1 MAIFNIE
8 IDGQPTTIEV
18 PDDITEAELDE
29 IVNMQFG
36 TQTQQQATPV
46 QSQTTPV
53 QTQQPI
59 TDPTTIAPQTQP
71 SSAPT
76 GNESQLLGDL
86 PLSPQQALAGQAM
99 DVAGQAMAQPVDFT
113 QGATQPEPTLTAQEP
128 VSMDFPPLTQ
138 DVYGEDIDSRGL
150 VTDPADDLF
159 YTAAMNAPDSF
170 NRLVSSWGEF
180 LSSPIESTKEA
191 ISGVK
196 EVGLALATNALDT
209 VGIDVASRDPEVK
222 AMREALALKIG
233 EGLMKIAD
241 DPYEA
246 LRIAARNP
254 FQVAED
260 LLLTAVLKIPGITKV
275 GKLVSTAQKAVR
287 SKSVDKIFEF
297 GKRVTANT
305 AVSRAHKSKRD
316 AFKKLTGGN
325 ETLGSWLVE
334 HFGSDTMDGYHKKVS
349 AAKVNAIAAANK
361 ALENVPGKKLQITE
375 DQLKHIIYELRERG
389 GVGKS
394 VQSELAPELQKF
406 INLLK
411 RNQYFEDSTIMKLEN
426 KIDSLKT
433 QRQRTSV
440 GGMVSTEKLDNAIN
454 ALENRVAE
462 MRAANKLTPPSATEM
477 HMIQRAFTEIED
489 MYKAR
494 GTDVK
499 KGMEGF
505 EILRNK
511 MKKQLEDLADA
522 NGVHNFKQINQ
533 EIQKAHLAKT
543 ALETMDDTS
552 ISKFDSVLGSVSF
565 QGLVAKKGFESTKI
579 TSFIANFL
587 RNLSSRERAM
597 LASREVLGYNTP
609 ESKVIYGRLLKGL
622 AGLGYSAKL
631 LSPIDQKI
639 QQLEHDLAN
648 ERAKR
653 GVGFTPS
660 R

>member
-1 MAIFNIE
+1 MAIMEVDVSGNIYQ
-8 IDGQPTTIEV
+8 IDV
-18 PDDITEAELDE
+18 PDDIQEHELSQIINDLDS
-29 IVNMQFG
+29 QG
-36 TQTQQQATPV
+36 TFSQQQPTQQ
-46 QSQTTPV
+46 TTT
-53 QTQQPI
+53 TQ
-59 TDPTTIAPQTQP
+59 PTTIAPPIQP
-71 SSAPT
+71 SNAPT
-76 GNESQLLGDL
+76 GNETRLLGDLPHL
-86 PLSPQQALAGQAM
+86 PLSPQQGLVGQAM

-113 QGATQPEPTLTAQEP
+113 QGATQPEPTLTAQAP
-128 VSMDFPPLTQ
+128 VPMDFPSRTQ

-209 VGIDVASRDPEVK
+209 VGIDVSSRDPEVK

-233 EGLMKIAD
+233 EGLMKLAD
-241 DPYEA
+241 DPQEA
-246 LRIAARNP
+246 LRMAARNP
-254 FQVAED
+254 FQVAEM
-260 LLLTAVLKIPGITKV
+260 LVPLPIKKIPGV
-275 GKLVSTAQKAVR
+275 GKVAELANTAQKAVR
-287 SKSVDKIFEF
+287 AKSVDKVIEF
-297 GKRVTANT
+297 GKNVFANT
-305 AVSRAHKSKRD
+305 AVRRATKGKRD
-316 AFKKLTGGN
+316 EFKKLTGGN

-334 HFGSDTMDGYHKKVS
+334 HFGSDTMDGYHKQAS
-349 AAKVNAIAAANK
+349 AAKANAIAAANK
-361 ALENVPGKKLQITE
+361 SLENVPGKKLQITE
-375 DQLKHIIYELRERG
+375 DQLKHIIGELRERG
-389 GVGKS
+389 GAGKS
-394 VQSELAPELQKF
+394 VQAELVPELKKF
-406 INLLK
+406 KDLLK

-433 QRQRTSV
+433 KRQRTSV
-440 GGMVSTEKLDNAIN
+440 GGMVGTEKLDNAIN

-462 MRAANKLTPPSATEM
+462 MRAANRLTAPSATEM
-477 HMIQRAFTEIED
+477 HMIQRAFTEMED

-494 GTDVK
+494 QPDVK

-511 MKKQLEDLADA
+511 MKKQLEYLAEA

-543 ALETMDDTS
+543 ALETMDETMVTGFDT
-552 ISKFDSVLGSVSF
+552 IIGA
-565 QGLVAKKGFESTKI
+565 VAPKTLAVKKGLESPKVN
-579 TSFIANFL
+579 SFVANFL
-587 RNLSSRERAM
+587 RNLSSRERSM

-639 QQLEHDLAN
+639 QQLEHDLEN

-653 GVGFTPS
+653 KVGFTPS